1 MDFEAA
7 SAAELM
13 FKLFCFT
20 LDLSFS
26 VCSQV
31 LSLFLLINIDQNS
44 AIYFTLSFSHKNDSS
59 YSVSSFT
66 TISLCLSLSLSTYFN
81 LPFTF
86 ISSFSFL
93 NLTLYEM
100 GLFYLTLSVYISID
114 AWFVLS
120 LSFHHHL
127 LVPDSFFLHLFRYL
141 CAWEE
146 TDINKSRPS
155 IGVEL
160 RGQVSVFLCFYT
172 ISTSLSLSL
181 SPLPWL
187 LYLFKLRSCMGR
199 LS

>member
-7 SAAELM
+7 SVAELM

-31 LSLFLLINIDQNS
+31 LSFFVSPYCSNS
-44 AIYFTLSFSHKNDSS
+44 IL
-59 YSVSSFT
+59 
-66 TISLCLSLSLSTYFN
+66 LSLSLTRMTHLTLFLLSPPSLSVSLSLSLYLFQ
-81 LPFTF
+81 FTF
-86 ISSFSFL
+86 YLYIIILFSQSNIVRDGSISFNSFSL
-93 NLTLYEM
+93 HQYLC
-100 GLFYLTLSVYISID
+100 LFC
-114 AWFVLS
+114 S

-160 RGQVSVFLCFYT
+160 RGQVSVFLCFYS
-172 ISTSLSLSL
+172 ISLSLSL
-181 SPLPWL
+181 STLHWL